1 MHTVSETHL
10 IQLIFKAYKCRK
22 YDRNRGRMQ
31 RQIVPKWP
39 KKACIWKRW
48 TDMISDHCPPS
59 YNINLLFFSYFFFFF
74 VHKASK
80 RWWEELVEKSF
91 SFLLGLFLT
100 KEDRTALM
108 MSFSSTPSPAILLL
122 LFDSCQKSTPNSS
135 SHQNANKQILMH
147 QRITHMYCQILTIP
161 FVQLELQEHTPVQIW
176 SLTT

>member
-1 MHTVSETHL
+1 MTEIGEGCKDKLFLSGQRRL
-10 IQLIFKAYKCRK
+10 AYEK
-22 YDRNRGRMQ
+22 DELTWFQ
-31 RQIVPKWP
+31 TI
-39 KKACIWKRW
+39 AL
-48 TDMISDHCPPS
+48 PPTTS
-59 YNINLLFFSYFFFFF
+59 TFFSFLIFFFFF